1 MTLFELVVEKKVK
14 SLSIIGMA
22 KNVGKTVTLNYL
34 IEQSTKRNMVLGLT
48 SAGRDGEK
56 IDAVFGTHK
65 PAIWVPEG
73 TLLATARKCVITSD
87 ARIEILYN
95 TDISTPL
102 GEIIIGRARE
112 SGDIELAGPATSTGI
127 KQVIETMKDFG
138 GELIIIDGA
147 LDRASSA
154 APTVTDA
161 TILSTGAAI
170 GYSIESII
178 DKTKLRVEL
187 FSLKELKQ
195 SKIRQLAA
203 KIVQENK
210 LGIVA
215 NDRFK
220 IIEQGDALLSGKEI
234 SAVIDENTEAIVIGG
249 AVTDRFMMDLINI
262 PYIDKIYIVVKDGV
276 KVFFEDSTY
285 KQLKRRGIKIRVLDP
300 INLLALTV
308 NPYSPTGYNFESV
321 EFLDKIRSAMY
332 PLPVYDVV
340 LERL

>member
-1 MTLFELVVEKKVK
+1 M
-14 SLSIIGMA
+14 GA
-22 KNVGKTVTLNYL
+22 
-34 IEQSTKRNMVLGLT
+34 
-48 SAGRDGEK
+48 
-56 IDAVFGTHK
+56 
-65 PAIWVPEG
+65 EG

-308 NPYSPTGYNFESV
+308 NPYSPTGYNFDPV

>member
-1 MTLFELVVEKKVK
+1 MTLFDLVVEKKVK

-34 IEQSTKRNMVLGLT
+34 IEQSAKRNVVLGLT

-73 TLLATARKCVITSD
+73 TLLATARKCVVTSD

-95 TDISTPL
+95 TEISTPL
-102 GEIIIGRARE
+102 GEIIIGRTRE

-127 KQVIETMKDFG
+127 KQVIEIMKDFG
-138 GELIIIDGA
+138 GDLIIIDGA

-154 APTVTDA
+154 APTVTDG

-178 DKTKLRVEL
+178 DMTKLRVEL
-187 FSLKELKQ
+187 FGLEELKNQ
-195 SKIRQLAA
+195 DIRRLAA
-203 KIVQENK
+203 KIIQENK
-210 LGIVA
+210 LGTVT
-215 NDRFK
+215 NNGFET
-220 IIEQGDALLSGKEI
+220 IEQGNALLSGKEI
-234 SAVIDENTEAIVIGG
+234 SSIIDEDTKAIVIGG
-249 AVTDRFMMDLINI
+249 AITDRFMMDLIDI
-262 PYIDKIYIVVKDGV
+262 PYLDKIYIVVKDGV

-285 KQLKRRGIKIRVLDP
+285 KQLKRRGIKITVLDP

-308 NPYSPTGYNFESV
+308 NPYSPTGYNFDPA
-321 EFLDKIRSAMY
+321 EFLAKIRSAMY

-340 LERL
+340 LGRL